1 MMMSKKKGINTVL
14 LLRFNGNVVVD
25 ASGRHS
31 PSVVGGPGFSTTNAK
46 FNTALSLNGAN
57 QRITIADALSDFL
70 FNPTQAFTF
79 EMWAK
84 FNSWTPSG
92 GGSQNTMFGMFK
104 TSSPGTVGGN
114 RYSMNY
120 SSSGNA
126 TIYNQ
131 SSASNLIY
139 ASSPDTTGVY
149 HHYALCRD
157 TSGNIAYYIDGI
169 VRGATPP
176 YTDNN
181 TWIADVLDV
190 GGSSAFNS
198 TPNAY
203 FEEVRVSRVRRYT
216 GGNLGAANFT
226 LPSGPFTLD

>member
-1 MMMSKKKGINTVL
+1 MMSKKKGTNTVL
-14 LLRFNGNVVVD
+14 LLRFNGGVVTDV
-25 ASGRHS
+25 SGRHS
-31 PSVVGGPGFSTTNAK
+31 PSVIGGPGFSTTNAK
-46 FNTALSLNGAN
+46 FNTAVSFNAAN
-57 QRITIADALSDFL
+57 QRISITDALSDFL
-70 FNPTQAFTF
+70 FSPTQAFTF

-92 GGSQNTMFGMFK
+92 GGSKNTMFGTFSS
-104 TSSPGTVGGN
+104 SSPGTVGGN
-114 RYSMNY
+114 RYSMLY

-131 SSASNLIY
+131 SAASNTIF
-139 ASSPDTTGVY
+139 ASSPDSTGAY

-157 TSGNIAYYIDGI
+157 TAGNLAYYIDGI

-181 TWIADVLDV
+181 TWIADVLDI
-190 GGSSAFNS
+190 GGSTAFNS

-203 FEEVRVSRVRRYT
+203 FEEIRVSRVRRYT
-216 GGNLGAANFT
+216 GSNIGGANFT
-226 LPSGPFTLD
+226 LPSSPFVLD